1 MKKITSKQAQDKEQS
16 KGRSQ
21 RGQGRLYKRD
31 NSGKEHPADYKGGCF
46 YLEYKANGKRIKQ
59 RLTDRNGE
67 PVTTRKEAEAERVRI
82 MAPFA
87 AKETVEQLKAIQAKL
102 ADAETLHAQAV
113 EDANPP
119 LTIADAW
126 NAYLRSNERPDT
138 GEDMQSR
145 YAGYWTRLTDWL
157 QETAPET
164 KYLRDITPQTAQD
177 YAATLNAS
185 ATSPNTFNKHINFL
199 RLFSGVLKE
208 PARMQENPFDRIRRK
223 KLKTNVRRELTI
235 AELKEILEKAKGEL
249 QTLLYIGTFTGLR
262 LGDCCTLK
270 WGEVDLDRGMI
281 RRVQNKTA
289 SKKQKPVLIG
299 IPAALYAKLA
309 ETPPARR
316 KGYVLPKYAE
326 LYNYRNE
333 GGTITRQAFITREI
347 QDHFETCEIRT
358 TREGTGFIKDP
369 KTGKKKSTGKRAV
382 IEVGFHSLRHT
393 FVSRHAEHG
402 TPQSVVQAIV
412 GHGSPAMTAHYTH
425 IGEDTARR
433 VAGVL
438 ELTEPGTEPARAP
451 LPDWAMDLVEGMTA
465 KNWRQIKAELTGKEG

>member
-1 MKKITSKQAQDKEQS
+1 MKKITSKQTQDKEQS

-102 ADAETLHAQAV
+102 ADAETIHAQAV
-113 EDANPP
+113 ENANPP

-126 NAYLRSNERPDT
+126 NAYLRSSERPDS

-145 YAGYWTRLTDWL
+145 YSGYWNQMVEWMK
-157 QETAPET
+157 AFHPGVA
-164 KYLRDITPQTAQD
+164 YLREITPQMAQD
-177 YAATLNAS
+177 YAATLNGGK
-185 ATSPNTFNKHINFL
+185 TSPNTFNKHINFL

-235 AELKEILEKAKGEL
+235 AELKDILEKAKGEL

-333 GGTITRQAFITREI
+333 GGIITRQAFITREI

-358 TREGTGFIKDP
+358 TREGTGFVKDP

-425 IGEDTARR
+425 IGEDTARQ
-433 VAGVL
+433 VANVL
-438 ELTEPGTEPARAP
+438 SLNEPDKETVQQVPAWIREKLETMTDENWKQIREEL
-451 LPDWAMDLVEGMTA
+451 L
-465 KNWRQIKAELTGKEG
+465 

>member
-59 RLTDRNGE
+59 RLTDRDGE
-67 PVTTRKEAEAERVRI
+67 PVTTRKEAEAERIRI

-113 EDANPP
+113 EEANPP
-119 LTIADAW
+119 LTVADAW
-126 NAYLRSNERPDT
+126 NAYLRSNERPDS
-138 GEDMQSR
+138 GEDMQTR
-145 YAGYWTRLTDWL
+145 YAGYWKRLTDWL

-177 YAATLNAS
+177 YAATLNGG
-185 ATSPNTFNKHINFL
+185 TVSPNTFNKHTGFL
-199 RLFSGVLKE
+199 RLFFGVLKE
-208 PARMQENPFDRIRRK
+208 PARMQDNPFERIRRK
-223 KLKTNVRRELTI
+223 KLKTNVRRELTL
-235 AELKEILEKAKGEL
+235 AELKDILEKAKGEL

-270 WGEVDLDRGMI
+270 WGEVDLDRGLI
-281 RRVQNKTA
+281 RRVPNKTA

-299 IPAALYAKLA
+299 IPSALHAKLA
-309 ETPPARR
+309 ETPPSRR
-316 KGYVLPKYAE
+316 KGYVLPEYAE

-333 GGTITRQAFITREI
+333 SGIITRQAHITREI
-347 QDHFETCEIRT
+347 QAHFTACGIQT
-358 TREGTGFIKDP
+358 TKEGTGIVKDP
-369 KTGKKKSTGKRAV
+369 ETGKEQPTGKRAV

-393 FVSRHAEHG
+393 YVSLHAERG
-402 TPQSVVQAIV
+402 TPQSVIQANV

-425 IGEDTARR
+425 VNEDTARR

-438 ELTEPGTEPARAP
+438 TLNEPEHKTTQTLPAWVAEK
-451 LPDWAMDLVEGMTA
+451 LEGMTA
-465 KNWRQIKAELTGKEG
+465 KNWKQIKAELTGKEG